1 MGMTVVDALVVTL
14 GLDAAAFKRGKAEA
28 SQETKKLTAEEAR
41 AAKEIEDRNKRAAE
55 SFKGLRREV
64 LALVALFTAGL
75 GIKGLADFTSDT
87 IKGAIATG
95 QLSRELGMVP
105 GELRAVEKSFDRLG
119 ASAGDADEALK
130 GIQEQ
135 AAKLKSGKA
144 EASQETKKL
153 TAEEARAAKE
163 IEDRNKRAAES
174 FKGLRREVL
183 ALVALF
189 TAGLGIKG
197 LADFTSDTIKGAIA
211 TGQLSRELGMVP
223 GELRA
228 VEKSF
233 DRLGAS
239 AGDADE
245 ALKGIQEQAAKLKSG
260 EFDNR
265 LQAYLLNA
273 SRAGV
278 SADVQDVNDP
288 IKKLQR
294 DAEIAQKLAQTQ
306 GNGFAILA
314 MQQEGYTRAMAYALM
329 QGPQALQAEMAR
341 QRKLNEL
348 SQQESDRLR
357 ALDNRWKDFKDGISN
372 TAQRVVIAMAPVFE
386 TIMKLLERL
395 SNWFN
400 AHADQIGAQVGEW
413 AEQFAAWATSVN
425 WNQLISDVKE
435 LFRELD
441 KAVESLGGWK
451 TVLVALLGLKILSM
465 VSPVLQLASALG
477 GLGGSL
483 SAIAAVGV
491 PAALTWL
498 ALHSED
504 LNKGEDAELKKRR
517 EQAGD
522 TWKGDPGGDARRAAN
537 APNASVAERQ
547 QYVFGRL
554 KAAGYTDAQASGI
567 VGSLMQESQLDPRA
581 VNKSS
586 GAAGIAQWLGP
597 RARQFEQQFGHTVA
611 QSTIGEQT
619 DFMLWELKN
628 TEKRAGDTWK
638 GDPGGDA
645 RRAANAPNASVAE
658 RQQYVFG
665 RLKAAGYTDAQA
677 SGIVGS
683 LMQESQL
690 DPRAVN
696 KSSGAAGIAQWLGP
710 RARQFEQQFGHTVAQ
725 STIGEQ
731 TDFMLWELKNTEKR
745 ADKFIRMAK
754 TPEQAADIHAHEY
767 ERPGADEAN
776 IARRKAYAQQVYAGV
791 GQANARAIARQSTV
805 APAAALPSSGVPTS
819 TTTNETTI
827 SGPITIQTAATD
839 ANGIARDFGQAV
851 QRQTF
856 VAQANTGLS

>member
-28 SQETKKLTAEEAR
+28 SQATKKLTAEEAR
-41 AAKEIEDRNKRAAE
+41 AAKEIEDRNKRVAE

-64 LALVALFTAGL
+64 LALVSLFTAGL

-135 AAKLKSGKA
+135 AAKLKSGEFDNRLQAYLLNASRAGVSADVQDVNDPIKKLQRDAEIAQKLAQTQGNGFAILAMQQEGYTRAMAYALMQGPQALQAALVVTLGLDAAAFKRGKA
-144 EASQETKKL
+144 EASQATKKL

-163 IEDRNKRAAES
+163 IEDRNKRVAES

-183 ALVALF
+183 ALVSLF

-628 TEKRAGDTWK
+628 TEKRA
-638 GDPGGDA
+638 
-645 RRAANAPNASVAE
+645 
-658 RQQYVFG
+658 
-665 RLKAAGYTDAQA
+665 
-677 SGIVGS
+677 
-683 LMQESQL
+683 
-690 DPRAVN
+690 
-696 KSSGAAGIAQWLGP
+696 
-710 RARQFEQQFGHTVAQ
+710 
-725 STIGEQ
+725 
-731 TDFMLWELKNTEKR
+731 
-745 ADKFIRMAK
+745 DKFIRMAK

>member
-28 SQETKKLTAEEAR
+28 SQA
-41 AAKEIEDRNKRAAE
+41 
-55 SFKGLRREV
+55 
-64 LALVALFTAGL
+64 
-75 GIKGLADFTSDT
+75 
-87 IKGAIATG
+87 
-95 QLSRELGMVP
+95 
-105 GELRAVEKSFDRLG
+105 
-119 ASAGDADEALK
+119 
-130 GIQEQ
+130 
-135 AAKLKSGKA
+135 
-144 EASQETKKL
+144 TKKL

-628 TEKRAGDTWK
+628 TENEDLNKGEDAELKKRREQAGDTWK

>member
-28 SQETKKLTAEEAR
+28 SQATKKLTAEEAR

-135 AAKLKSGKA
+135 AAKLKSGEFDNRLQAYLLNASRAGVSADVQDVNDPIKKLQRDA
-144 EASQETKKL
+144 EIAQKLAQTQGNGFAILAMQQEGYTRAMAYALMQGPQALQAEMARQRKLNELSQATKKL

-628 TEKRAGDTWK
+628 TEKRA
-638 GDPGGDA
+638 
-645 RRAANAPNASVAE
+645 
-658 RQQYVFG
+658 
-665 RLKAAGYTDAQA
+665 
-677 SGIVGS
+677 
-683 LMQESQL
+683 
-690 DPRAVN
+690 
-696 KSSGAAGIAQWLGP
+696 
-710 RARQFEQQFGHTVAQ
+710 
-725 STIGEQ
+725 
-731 TDFMLWELKNTEKR
+731 
-745 ADKFIRMAK
+745 DKFIRMAK